1 MSTPTESREEAIKRL
16 STSASALEARTRTE
30 AVASAEAQ
38 KIVGQAWRIVAEL
51 VGGVFIGLAIGVG
64 VDFLLGT
71 RPAGIVGG
79 VVLGFVLSILMARRT
94 ANRLMAEAKAVGAVQ
109 AGEPVVEFNEDEER

>member
-1 MSTPTESREEAIKRL
+1 MSSMKESREEAIKRL
-16 STSASALEARTRTE
+16 SESASNLEARTRTE

-51 VGGVFIGLAIGVG
+51 VGGVFIGLGVG
-64 VDFLLGT
+64 AGIDFLFGT

-79 VVLGFVLSILMARRT
+79 VILGFALSLFMARRT
-94 ANRLMAEAKAVGAVQ
+94 ANRLMAEAKAVGEAQ
-109 AGEPVVEFNEDEER
+109 SGEPIVEVNEDEER